1 LNPLYIQVAVVALY
15 LVGITVYGVY
25 VGKKES
31 STKAGYFLGNNSF
44 NWFLIGFS
52 LFATNINSGS
62 VIGESGLAS
71 KIGLAASNNELIGGI
86 MLGVSAIFFIPLFLR
101 SRLYTI
107 PEFLEKRFNR
117 VAKLFFSFNFVI
129 QSILATP
136 IGFYAGG
143 LAILHIF
150 GLDPKYL
157 LPVCV
162 VMGVSIGL
170 YSVFG
175 GLTSIVYTDRVQASL
190 LILGCVVIALVGL
203 QQVGGPAALYAS
215 VGPEYFEFLRP
226 ADDPL
231 LPWTALPGIALH
243 SAFFAFCSV
252 AVLQRALGAR
262 SVYDAKM
269 GMLFGAFLKIVTVF
283 MLAIPGIIAAKL
295 YPEAG
300 DTAMPVLVRE
310 LLPSLGFWGVVLSGL
325 VLAGLVSAVMSSAD
339 AGVCA
344 ISSVIALDIYPS
356 CTRRTVNEARALFV
370 GKLAAALIMVYGT
383 LAAPFY
389 GKLGSIYLLI
399 LQVGGFMLLP
409 VGTCFILGR
418 FSRRVN
424 SQGAVATLALGLVL
438 SVAYIVGTKTPWGQ
452 SVMPEFLV
460 KAHFYKVYPFFFLFY
475 FVFLYVVSLCFPPP
489 TREKLEV
496 LEAGPA
502 VQLAAETPHAW
513 YASFNF
519 WWCLFLACVAALYL
533 VF

>member
-1 LNPLYIQVAVVALY
+1 MNPLYVQVSIVALY
-15 LVGITVYGVY
+15 LVGITLYGLQ
-25 VGKKES
+25 VGKREAKTKE
-31 STKAGYFLGNNSF
+31 GYFLGGRSF
-44 NWFLIGFS
+44 SWPLIGFS
-52 LFATNINSGS
+52 LFATNINSAS

-71 KIGLAASNNELIGGI
+71 KIGLAASNNELMGGI
-86 MLGVSAIFFIPLFLR
+86 MLGVSAIFFIPLYLR

-117 VAKLFFSFNFVI
+117 VAKLFFSFNFVV

-143 LAILHIF
+143 LAVLHIF

-157 LPVCV
+157 LLVCV
-162 VMGVSIGL
+162 IMGVSIGI

-175 GLTSIVYTDRVQASL
+175 GLASIVYTDRVQASL
-190 LILGCVVIALVGL
+190 LILGCLVITVVGL
-203 QQVGGPAALYAS
+203 HRIGGPTALYEHL
-215 VGPEYFEFLRP
+215 GPGYFEFLRP
-226 ADDPL
+226 AEDPHM
-231 LPWTALPGIALH
+231 PWTTLPGIALH

-262 SVYDAKM
+262 SVHDAKM
-269 GMLFGAFLKIVTVF
+269 GMLLGSFLKIVTVF
-283 MLAIPGIIAAKL
+283 MLAIPGMIAAKL
-295 YPEAG
+295 YPGAG
-300 DTAMPVLVRE
+300 DSAMPVLVRE
-310 LLPSLGFWGVVLSGL
+310 LLPSLGLFGLLLSGL
-325 VLAGLVSAVMSSAD
+325 VLAGLISAVMSSAD

-356 CTRRTVNEARALFV
+356 CSRKAVNEPRALFV

-383 LAAPFY
+383 FAAPYY
-389 GKLGSIYLLI
+389 GKLGPIYLMI

-424 SQGAVATLALGLVL
+424 EQGAVATLALGLVV

-452 SVMPEFLV
+452 SLMPEFFV
-460 KAHFYKVYPFFFLFY
+460 QAHFYKVYPFFFLFY
-475 FVFLYVVSLCFPPP
+475 VIFLYGVSLLFPAPGAD
-489 TREKLEV
+489 KLAV

-502 VQLAAETPHAW
+502 VQLAAETSRPW
-513 YASFNF
+513 YGTFKF
-519 WWCLFLACVAALYL
+519 WWFIFLGCVVALYAI
-533 VF
+533 F

>member
-1 LNPLYIQVAVVALY
+1 LNPLYIQVTVVALY
-15 LVGITVYGVY
+15 LVGITIYGVY

-31 STKAGYFLGNNSF
+31 GTKAGYFLGNNSF

-86 MLGVSAIFFIPLFLR
+86 MLGVSAIFFIPLYLR

-175 GLTSIVYTDRVQASL
+175 GLTSIVYTDRVQ
-190 LILGCVVIALVGL
+190 
-203 QQVGGPAALYAS
+203 VGGPAALYAS

-226 ADDPL
+226 ADDAL

-283 MLAIPGIIAAKL
+283 MLAVPGIIAAKL
-295 YPEAG
+295 YPAAG

-370 GKLAAALIMVYGT
+370 GKLAATLIMVYGT
-383 LAAPFY
+383 FAAPFY

-438 SVAYIVGTKTPWGQ
+438 SVAYIVGAKTPWGQ
-452 SVMPEFLV
+452 SFMPEFLV

-475 FVFLYVVSLCFPPP
+475 VVFLYVVSLCFPPP

-502 VQLAAETPHAW
+502 VQLAPETPHAW

-519 WWCLFLACVAALYL
+519 WWCVFLACVAAIYL